1 MPRYALASDFVE
13 GYSPLDLATRSMLAR
28 RANMAQFSPGTTV
41 QALRDRQ
48 AAADRAA
55 IKPRYRTTWADN
67 PLRNAEELD
76 ARERIV
82 PTFTMH
88 PALTC
93 SPAPHDPSLLELQGT
108 FMDSDEYC
116 ESIEQYLAKNVNHP
130 LVQKFG
136 WGKHPDMGRVR
147 AS

>member
-1 MPRYALASDFVE
+1 
-13 GYSPLDLATRSMLAR
+13 MLAR
-28 RANMAQFSPGTTV
+28 RANMANFNPGTTV

-76 ARERIV
+76 ARERVV
-82 PTFTMH
+82 PIFTTH
-88 PALTC
+88 PAMIC
-93 SPAPHDPSLLELQGT
+93 PPAPHDPTLLELQGT
-108 FMDSDEYC
+108 FIDSDEYC
-116 ESIEQYLAKNVNHP
+116 ESIAQYISGDPNHP
-130 LVQKFG
+130 LVSKFG
-136 WGKHPDMGRVR
+136 WGKDMKVK